1 MRFTAALILS
11 VATALALP
19 RVGSAGQPVR
29 MLENH
34 FGGVAASGETVVVT
48 GNWMLA
54 SSELSPSR
62 PSLSVKGGD
71 LVFAPGAKFQTDDF
85 GPVEK
90 FAEGAFLWKVEGG
103 NVSGLPQ
110 IDPPSMTNSWALSVS
125 SDGLEGRIVR
135 IHSSVSWLAD
145 FGEQLHRCFVV
156 NQRWKYIT
164 NGLAVTLKVALCA
177 VLLGTLLAFLT
188 EYSALCKALFSP
200 VMMLVKSTPVASF
213 IILALLWI
221 GRTYVPLFI
230 AALMVMPVV
239 FGAVTTA
246 AGSVD
251 AGILEMARA
260 YRFSPF
266 KKLRLIYIPSAY
278 PAWRSAAITAM
289 GLAWKAGVAAEV
301 LCQPKTAIGTELYY
315 SKLYLETP
323 SLFAW
328 TAVVV
333 LLSFLLERL
342 FARLAGERRQP

>member
-1 MRFTAALILS
+1 MTDSTGKRDRLLKNLAALVFWVAVWTAAAALTQSELIL
-11 VATALALP
+11 
-19 RVGSAGQPVR
+19 
-29 MLENH
+29 
-34 FGGVAASGETVVVT
+34 
-48 GNWMLA
+48 
-54 SSELSPSR
+54 
-62 PSLSVKGGD
+62 
-71 LVFAPGAKFQTDDF
+71 PG
-85 GPVEK
+85 
-90 FAEGAFLWKVEGG
+90 
-103 NVSGLPQ
+103 
-110 IDPPSMTNSWALSVS
+110 PP
-125 SDGLEGRIVR
+125 
-135 IHSSVSWLAD
+135 
-145 FGEQLHRCFVV
+145 
-156 NQRWKYIT
+156 
-164 NGLAVTLKVALCA
+164 A
-177 VLLGTLLAFLT
+177 VLRTLLSLVQSGDFWL
-188 EYSALCKALFSP
+188 SALFSLLRIFGGFAAGLALGTILAAAAGRWTAADTLISP
-200 VMMLVKSTPVASF
+200 MMRVVRSTPVASF

-342 FARLAGERRQP
+342 FARLAGERRRP